1 VSSATTDSAEF
12 HQAVA
17 ALGATVGVSSTTDA
31 KTLELIQAVVETK
44 LNPQALKNAG
54 QGTQD
59 PKSKGGAPSAVGAD
73 LSMFRLGFD
82 TGSTDLNHASTVL
95 KMMYI
100 ADLRNLQTDINN
112 MIVTAQEYTA
122 RPKTDTSLGKVG
134 YG

>member
-1 VSSATTDSAEF
+1 VSSATAATDSLEF
-12 HQAVA
+12 KQAVA
-17 ALGATVGVSSTTDA
+17 ALGATVGVSASSDG
-31 KTLELIQAVVETK
+31 KTLELIQATVEMK
-44 LNPQALKNAG
+44 LSAEALKSATGQATAG
-54 QGTQD
+54 
-59 PKSKGGAPSAVGAD
+59 KKGISAAAN
-73 LSMFRLGFD
+73 LSMFPLGFD
-82 TGSTDLNHASTVL
+82 TGAAPLNQASKVL